1 MRSLAIVPRH
11 LAAVTIWLGIA
22 AGSLPACT
30 TATGGGSS
38 ATPCPVTGPCPG
50 NLVCLNGF
58 CVVVTADVSFA
69 GDLGPDVASPADTT
83 PGVDVPTVAD
93 VPSTIKDVPAPQ
105 DLANAELPSA
115 QDVGQK
121 PDLPATGPM
130 TIAQIQSGGASITCA
145 NTAGTTT
152 SFAGVQ
158 LEPAV
163 VTGPSF
169 TVGTTTKS
177 QVFFVSSASGTLDGT
192 NNGLQV
198 LVYGGNV
205 TVAPGDVVSI
215 KGDVKEFFCMTEI
228 ATSFTDIVVTGKVT
242 PPLPTSVQIGMLGQ
256 ASAEPYE
263 DEYIRIDD
271 VYIVS
276 PNTTGTDGKTHGEFS
291 IGASPGNAILLVGPG
306 AATTFTSK
314 DPTSGQIVTS
324 FKSGQHFS
332 SITGDLTFSFGEWL
346 LKPRSDADLVP

>member
-11 LAAVTIWLGIA
+11 LAAVTFWLGVL
-22 AGSLPACT
+22 GCSLGACT

-38 ATPCPVTGPCPG
+38 ATPCPATGPCPG
-50 NLVCLNGF
+50 NLLCVNGF
-58 CVVVTADVSFA
+58 CVISSADVA
-69 GDLGPDVASPADTT
+69 QGVDVGLDVASAADTASSL
-83 PGVDVPTVAD
+83 DVSAVAD
-93 VPSTIKDVPAPQ
+93 VPSTIKDIATVQ
-105 DLANAELPSA
+105 DLAVAELPSA
-115 QDVGQK
+115 QDVVVK
-121 PDLPATGPM
+121 PDVPAAGPM
-130 TIAQIQSGGASITCA
+130 TIAQIQGGSASTTCA
-145 NTAGTTT
+145 NSAATTT
-152 SFAGVQ
+152 SFVGVQ

-177 QVFFVSSASGTLDGT
+177 QVFFVSSASGSLDGT

-198 LVYGGNV
+198 LVYGGTV
-205 TVAPGDVVSI
+205 TVAPGDVVTI
-215 KGDVKEFFCMTEI
+215 KGDVKEFYCMTEI
-228 ATSFTDIVVTGKVT
+228 AAASTDIAVTGKVT
-242 PPLPTSVQIGMLGQ
+242 PPQPTTVQVGMLGP

-291 IGASPGNAILLVGPG
+291 IGASPSSAILFVGPG
-306 AATTFTSK
+306 PATTFTSK
-314 DPTSGQIVTS
+314 DPSSGQIVTS

-332 SITGDLTFSFGEWL
+332 SISGDLTYSFGEWL

>member
-1 MRSLAIVPRH
+1 MNGSVRFTCDLAGAASRASASAVIARTNGVLTSRTGRTSCRRS
-11 LAAVTIWLGIA
+11 
-22 AGSLPACT
+22 
-30 TATGGGSS
+30 
-38 ATPCPVTGPCPG
+38 
-50 NLVCLNGF
+50 
-58 CVVVTADVSFA
+58 
-69 GDLGPDVASPADTT
+69 ASP
-83 PGVDVPTVAD
+83 
-93 VPSTIKDVPAPQ
+93 
-105 DLANAELPSA
+105 
-115 QDVGQK
+115 
-121 PDLPATGPM
+121 
-130 TIAQIQSGGASITCA
+130 
-145 NTAGTTT
+145 
-152 SFAGVQ
+152 
-158 LEPAV
+158 
-163 VTGPSF
+163 
-169 TVGTTTKS
+169 
-177 QVFFVSSASGTLDGT
+177 
-192 NNGLQV
+192 
-198 LVYGGNV
+198 
-205 TVAPGDVVSI
+205 
-215 KGDVKEFFCMTEI
+215 TEI
-228 ATSFTDIVVTGKVT
+228 AASFTDIVVTGKVT